1 MQYISHI
8 FKICSKIKYVFH
20 FLLKCNISCP
30 NNDICQILQTTM
42 TFPNHKKIISFTI
55 SQKIMNQMNSMI
67 QTGDFSSISDVVN
80 TSVIFFLSEEKTNQD
95 FDFSTFAEAL
105 STDNSE
111 KKRVVVALNGY
122 SNTELENLVKTTN
135 KNKSFIVRMA
145 LFRFFEI
152 YNNIEKTA
160 ASDDIKNINAE
171 NIFPENKLL
180 VSETELEIIVQ
191 RMVNKALKDKKT

>member
-1 MQYISHI
+1 
-8 FKICSKIKYVFH
+8 
-20 FLLKCNISCP
+20 
-30 NNDICQILQTTM
+30 
-42 TFPNHKKIISFTI
+42 
-55 SQKIMNQMNSMI
+55 MNSMI

-160 ASDDIKNINAE
+160 ASDDIKNINSE